1 MRFPDR
7 RYYCRIASSSAF
19 RPEPLERV
27 FRLAML
33 LQTIGE
39 ELGSEVSLRGGT
51 ALNLL
56 HLGFPRLSVDIDFD
70 FVGTADADEAKD
82 RRPALLER
90 IEELA
95 RGSGYEVISERASY
109 AMAHLRMNYDGIEGH
124 RSFIKI
130 DVNFLDRVP
139 VMLPERRLINHPF
152 QDDLPAYEIQTLA
165 LPELAAAKL
174 IALCRRALAR
184 DLFDAS
190 ALSELAGLQI
200 HEVRTVLVARGAAY
214 SPPSP
219 EAYEPAVVD
228 RVKKVSWNSEVVALA
243 RRPTPFTLAQ
253 AKNNAGELLAEVLK
267 LGEGHR
273 QFLDLL
279 NAGELR
285 PEVLPLAELHPR
297 IAAKSR
303 APVAATSRS
312 GSARRALKP
321 RSVSKSWRF
330 ASLPRANRAGS
341 NSDSLGARMS
351 CPATGVHN
359 VLKPETAGGT
369 PTRSS

>member
-1 MRFPDR
+1 MMRFPDR
-7 RYYCRIASSSAF
+7 RYYDRIASSSGF

-39 ELGSEVSLRGGT
+39 ELGNEVSLRGGT

-56 HLGFPRLSVDIDFD
+56 HLDVPRLSVDIDLD
-70 FVGTADADEAKD
+70 FVGTADADEAKS

-95 RGSGYEVISERASY
+95 RGSGYEVIPERASY
-109 AMAHLRMNYDGIEGH
+109 AMAHLRMHYDGIEGH

-130 DVNFLDRVP
+130 DMNFLDRVP

-152 QDDLPAYEIQTLA
+152 QDDVPAFEIQTLA
-165 LPELAAAKL
+165 LPELAAGKL

-190 ALSELAGLQI
+190 ALSELAGLKI
-200 HEVRTVLVARGAAY
+200 DEVRTVLVVRGAAY
-214 SPPSP
+214 PPPSP
-219 EAYEPAVVD
+219 AAYEPAVVD

-243 RRPTPFTLAQ
+243 RRPVPFTLAQ
-253 AKNNAGELLAEVLK
+253 ARSHAAGLLAEVLMF
-267 LGEGHR
+267 GEDHR
-273 QFLDLL
+273 EFLNLL
-279 NAGELR
+279 DAGELR

-297 IAAKSR
+297 IAANPGLLWR
-303 APVAATSRS
+303 IRVGAE
-312 GSARRALKP
+312 ALEE
-321 RSVSKSWRF
+321 R
-330 ASLPRANRAGS
+330 
-341 NSDSLGARMS
+341 
-351 CPATGVHN
+351 
-359 VLKPETAGGT
+359 
-369 PTRSS
+369 